1 MKINKLI
8 DTHSHIYYDQYN
20 DDLDEVINR
29 SLDKGVDKIVCVGVD
44 LQSSIQ
50 SLELANKYD
59 NIFCT
64 VGYHPHE
71 SEKATD
77 QYLNELEVM
86 CKEPNVIGIGET
98 GLDYYYKHS
107 NIEIQKKRFI
117 EQIELANSLD
127 LPVVIHNRES
137 DNDLYKILKKYIP
150 KGVIHCFSSN
160 IDFANKIVDLGLLLS
175 FTGIITFKNSNLY
188 DVIESTPISKIMV
201 ETDSP
206 YLTPEP
212 YRGKRNEP
220 SYVSIIAEK
229 ISEIKKIPINDVA
242 KQTTSNALN
251 LFKKLK

>member
-1 MKINKLI
+1 MRSLI
-8 DTHSHIYYDQYN
+8 DTHSHIYYDQYK

-29 SLDKGVDKIVCVGVD
+29 ALDNGVGKIICVGVD
-44 LQSSIQ
+44 LETSIE
-50 SLELANKYD
+50 SLEIANKYD

-71 SEKATD
+71 SNKTNKN
-77 QYLNELEVM
+77 YLDELEMM
-86 CKEPNVIGIGET
+86 CKEPKVLAVGEI

-107 NIEIQKKRFI
+107 DIETQKRCFR

-127 LPVVIHNRES
+127 FPVVIHNRES
-137 DNDLYKILKKYIP
+137 DNDLYKILKTYTP
-150 KGVIHCFSSN
+150 KGVIHCFASN
-160 IDFANKIVDLGLLLS
+160 TEFATKIINLGLMLS

-188 DVIESTPISKIMV
+188 DVVRSIPLSSLMV

-220 SYVSIIAEK
+220 SNVSIVAEK
-229 ISEIKKIPINDVA
+229 IAEIKGIPITDVI
-242 KQTTSNALN
+242 KQTTLNALK
-251 LFKKLK
+251 LFHKLR